1 VALRYLLDSD
11 ICIYL
16 MKRKSPRLLARMD
29 RMAPTCAISFIVYGE
44 LRFGE
49 ASSKH
54 RVAASAHLA
63 ALLEAIQVLPLPL
76 DAASRYGEIRA
87 DLQRRGTPIG
97 ANDTWIAA
105 HALAANLTLVTNNE
119 REFKRVA
126 GLRVENWLA
135 GA

>member
-1 VALRYLLDSD
+1 MALRYLLDSD

-16 MKRKSPRLLARMD
+16 MKRKSSRLLARVD
-29 RMAPTCAISFIVYGE
+29 RLAPVCAISCIVYGE

-54 RVAASAHLA
+54 RDAASAHLA
-63 ALLEAIQVLPLPL
+63 ALLEVIRVLPLTL
-76 DAASRYGEIRA
+76 EAAARYGELRA
-87 DLQRRGTPIG
+87 DLERRGQPIG

-126 GLRVENWLA
+126 GLRVENWLP
-135 GA
+135 